1 MRELNSIQ
9 ERILDK
15 TLYLIGITGSF
26 NVPVRSIVKE
36 ASVNVSAINYY
47 FGNKDNLL
55 NEVKEFYIENTL
67 SAYQIVHNTA
77 LPPEERLIIASNE
90 IMEYAIRYPG
100 ILVILKEARKN
111 RSLNPLDEKILNITE
126 NLNLKLVSLLGD
138 ILNTS
143 EEDLSFKNTVFM
155 SSLLYPLL
163 NREPVGYRNTDL
175 SNRDKRIKYIKMLL
189 KQLKVGK

>member
-67 SAYQIVHNTA
+67 SAYQIVDNTA